1 MVENVVAVVGEI
13 VVELFSG
20 NGSFVVALDVLVDEL
35 YILLDGVVVEV
46 VASSVMVV
54 EVVASSVMVVVVGIC
69 IRMVLVEV
77 VDKQIDMD
85 TAL

>member
-1 MVENVVAVVGEI
+1 MAVVGEI